1 MKRLVVLLCLVAACA
16 ALTGCNECNTR
27 RNGCDTC
34 GAGLGGRL
42 GQGRCRGCGVGGLL
56 SGGLCSNCSRGRN
69 HNSAEQMGGGPP
81 MAQYAYPYY
90 TVRGPRDFLVN
101 NPPPIGP

>member
-1 MKRLVVLLCLVAACA
+1 M
-16 ALTGCNECNTR
+16 
-27 RNGCDTC
+27 
-34 GAGLGGRL
+34 
-42 GQGRCRGCGVGGLL
+42 GGLL
-56 SGGLCSNCSRGRN
+56 SGGLCSSCSRGAG
-69 HNSAEQMGGGPP
+69 NSAEQMGGGPP

>member
-1 MKRLVVLLCLVAACA
+1 MKRLVTLLILVAACA
-16 ALTGCNECNTR
+16 VMSGCNECNTR
-27 RNGCDTC
+27 RNGCASC
-34 GAGLGGRL
+34 GSGRGGLL
-42 GQGRCRGCGVGGLL
+42 QGRCRGCGASGLL
-56 SGGLCSNCSRGRN
+56 SGGHCSSCIKRG
-69 HNSAEQMGGGPP
+69 AGEEQGGGPP